1 MEIIC
6 GLPSSSKR
14 LDCALSIG
22 NFDGVHRGHQALLAQ
37 LVCDA
42 HRRGLPST
50 VMTFDPHPRTWLALR
65 RGHPEQ
71 APTRIGTL
79 RDKATELRHWGVD
92 RLVVMRFD
100 ESFSRLPAQSFI
112 DDVLCNAM
120 KARYM
125 LLGDDFRFGAGREG
139 DTTMLQQAGKLRGF
153 DVASMASHE
162 VLGLR
167 VSSTCIRDELERGN
181 LANTCTL
188 LGRPYEISGR
198 IVRGS
203 GHGSNL
209 GFPSINLRIGTGA
222 PAARGTFV
230 VRIKGA
236 GSTVHAGMGSIG
248 MQQTADGR
256 LQPMLRVH
264 VWDRLIGPEH
274 RDLGLHVRVE
284 FLHRLHDGQSLGNP
298 ECSPDCVARDVI
310 AARHWWRCNHRLLER
325 ARSAPADAR
334 VLRQAGSH
342 QVNASVLRAGLLK
355 TTDSLHGDSGGTHYP

>member
-22 NFDGVHRGHQALLAQ
+22 NFDGVHRGHQALLAR
-37 LVCDA
+37 LVREA
-42 HRRGLPST
+42 HRRGMPST

-79 RDKATELRHWGVD
+79 RDKATELRRWGVD

-100 ESFSRLPAQSFI
+100 ESFARLPAQSFI

-162 VLGLR
+162 VSGLR

-188 LGRPYEISGR
+188 LGRPYEITGR

-209 GFPSINLRIGTGA
+209 GFPSINLRIGPSA
-222 PAARGTFV
+222 PAARGTFI
-230 VRIKGA
+230 VRVKGA
-236 GSTVHAGMGSIG
+236 SSTMHAGMGCIG
-248 MQQTADGR
+248 MQQAADGR
-256 LQPMLRVH
+256 PQPMLRVH
-264 VWDRLIGPEH
+264 VWDGLNGPDH
-274 RDLGLHVRVE
+274 RDSLGLHVRVE
-284 FLHRLHDGQSLGNP
+284 FLHKLHDGQSFG
-298 ECSPDCVARDVI
+298 DGMARDVL
-310 AARHWWRCNHRLLER
+310 AARYWWKCNHQLLER
-325 ARSAPADAR
+325 AKSAPADAR
-334 VLRQAGSH
+334 VLRQPGKQQMNSSH
-342 QVNASVLRAGLLK
+342 LQAGLLK
-355 TTDSLHGDSGGTHYP
+355 TTASLHRDSGGTHYP